1 VIATTGAAVKTKHS
15 FVGEVPNAAASA
27 WHCKY
32 KISAADSLV
41 PSALD
46 ATMADRNTNNGYIV
60 LEA

>member
-1 VIATTGAAVKTKHS
+1 MKTKHS